1 MTTTVPT
8 RPHDGRVSSPGP
20 APRPT
25 RRRFT
30 GGYKAAI
37 VAEYDGCTSAGEK
50 GALLRRE
57 DRYSSHITEWRR
69 ASATGSL
76 AGLTGT
82 PRSTKRTP
90 DQVELE
96 KLRRRNERLE
106 RELAK
111 TEAALMIMGKLTS
124 SWSCS
129 PRARAE
135 PEPPTSLCPAGPAPG
150 QPLSVLSAGEGR
162 PAAAAGLTTERPH
175 PRRTQAG
182 PGGAA
187 HPGACAEGSA
197 CNACRPGASSSKL
210 NVRSSASGA
219 QVSGGV
225 PDRVADVDHAVVE
238 SSVLQQFEVE
248 SYAPR

>member
-1 MTTTVPT
+1 MTMTTTVPT

-82 PRSTKRTP
+82 PRSTKHTP

-124 SWSCS
+124 SWSCVNGHEDL
-129 PRARAE
+129 PTGGHEFCPVVATRTAR
-135 PEPPTSLCPAGPAPG
+135 
-150 QPLSVLSAGEGR
+150 
-162 PAAAAGLTTERPH
+162 
-175 PRRTQAG
+175 
-182 PGGAA
+182 
-187 HPGACAEGSA
+187 
-197 CNACRPGASSSKL
+197 
-210 NVRSSASGA
+210 
-219 QVSGGV
+219 
-225 PDRVADVDHAVVE
+225 
-238 SSVLQQFEVE
+238 
-248 SYAPR
+248 